1 MMIREIIIKR
11 MPPHTMVL
19 DEILYL
25 LVSGSDNKKSKEQAK
40 ELVCPLGKENPPS

>member
-11 MPPHTMVL
+11 MHPHTMIL
-19 DEILYL
+19 EEIPYF
-25 LVSGSDNKKSKEQAK
+25 LVCGRDNKKSKEQAK